1 MKDIIRLAGPADAE
15 ALRAIY
21 GQYIDTDITF
31 ELTLPDRE
39 TFEKRI
45 TDTLL
50 EFPYLVYESRGK
62 ALGYACAHR
71 VRERAA
77 YQWSAELT
85 IYLDREARGQ
95 GLSRRLY
102 DKLFPL
108 LRMQNVR
115 NVYGA
120 ITASNET
127 SLRVHDRLGFR
138 RVAVFPEIG
147 YKNGRWIG
155 VVWCELNLAPHDDPQ
170 PLIPFPQLDEE
181 AVRAVLAR
189 PII

>member
-1 MKDIIRLAGPADAE
+1 MKDIIRIAGPADTE

-31 ELTLPDRE
+31 ELSMPDHAA
-39 TFEKRI
+39 FEKRI

-50 EFPYLVYESRGK
+50 EFPYLVYESEGK
-62 ALGYACAHR
+62 VLGYACAHR

-85 IYLDREARGQ
+85 VYLDREARGR
-95 GLSRRLY
+95 GLAKRLY

-127 SLRVHDRLGFR
+127 SLRLHDRLGFR

-147 YKNGRWIG
+147 YKKGRWIG
-155 VVWCELNLAPHDDPQ
+155 VVWCELNLAPHDEPQ
-170 PLIPFPQLDEE
+170 PLIPFPQLDQE

-189 PII
+189 PIT